1 MRLRRSEVKALLEA
15 LERAERYKPFQV
27 AKRMVM
33 ARYGLQGSRVDRL
46 ATALLYKIYRLQG
59 ILDMI
64 VEAETGLRP
73 TRLPAFL
80 RQALR
85 LAAYLALY
93 DEAGDEELA
102 RQLVEAASAMAGKRF
117 RPGDAEAVA
126 RLYRVL
132 RARGWRPR
140 SSEERLAA
148 ELLLPPLLIQRLRG
162 LLGGMEELRRFAEAV
177 NNPRP
182 VHGLRVNTLKATVE
196 QVLRALEEAGVE
208 AWPSTR
214 VANHVRYRGPLPYS
228 SFRPLQEGWVVPQDE
243 SSAAAAPLLAPRPG
257 ELVADLCAAP
267 GGKTTHLA
275 ELQRNQGTVVALEI
289 FPDRMARLLE
299 LARRTSTYSSIN
311 PVIGDARRAPALLQR
326 PPDKLLLDP
335 PCSSTG
341 AIAKH
346 PEARWRLTEDMLRK
360 LAERQYEMLRAA
372 TRALRPGGRLLY
384 TVCSV
389 LPEEGEH
396 LIQRLLEEE
405 KNLELIP
412 LRGPY
417 DPSPLLPGT
426 MRAWP
431 HRHQTT
437 GFFYALLEKRG

>member
-15 LERAERYKPFQV
+15 LEQAERYKPFQV
-27 AKRMVM
+27 AKRRVM

-46 ATALLYKIYRLQG
+46 STALLYKMYRLQG

-64 VEAETGLRP
+64 VESETGLRVE
-73 TRLPAFL
+73 RLPAFL

-102 RQLVEAASAMAGKRF
+102 RQLVEAASAMASRRF
-117 RPGDAEAVA
+117 RAGDAEAVR

-132 RARGWRPR
+132 RARGWEPR
-140 SSEERLAA
+140 SSEDRLAA
-148 ELLLPPLLIQRLRG
+148 ELLLPPLLIRRLRG
-162 LLGGMEELRRFAEAV
+162 LLGGEEELRRFAEAV
-177 NNPRP
+177 NSPRP
-182 VHGLRVNTLKATVE
+182 IHGLRVNTLKASLE

-208 AWPSTR
+208 AWPSSR
-214 VANHVRYRGPLPYS
+214 VENHIRYRGALPYS
-228 SFRPLQEGWVVPQDE
+228 RFQPLQEGWVVPQDE
-243 SSAAAAPLLAPRPG
+243 ASAAAAPLLSPRPG
-257 ELVADLCAAP
+257 ELAADLCAAP
-267 GGKTTHLA
+267 GGKTTHIA
-275 ELQRNQGTVVALEI
+275 ELQRNQGTVVALELY
-289 FPDRMARLLE
+289 PDRMERLLE
-299 LARRTSTYSSIN
+299 LAGRTTTYASIS
-311 PVIGDARRAPALLQR
+311 PVIGDARRAPQLLR
-326 PPDKLLLDP
+326 RAPDKVLLDP

-346 PEARWRLTEDMLRK
+346 PEARWRLTEDTLRK
-360 LAERQYEMLRAA
+360 LAQRQYEMLRAA
-372 TRALRPGGRLLY
+372 ARALHPGGRLLY

-405 KNLELIP
+405 KNLELVP
-412 LRGPY
+412 LSGPY

-431 HRHQTT
+431 HRHETT

>member
-1 MRLRRSEVKALLEA
+1 MRLRRSEVKAFLEA
-15 LERAERYKPFQV
+15 LEQAERYKPFQV
-27 AKRMVM
+27 AKRRVM
-33 ARYGLQGSRVDRL
+33 AKYGLQGSRVDRL
-46 ATALLYKIYRLQG
+46 ATALLYKMYRLQG
-59 ILDMI
+59 ILDLI
-64 VEAETGLRP
+64 VESETGLRVD
-73 TRLPAFL
+73 RLPAFL

-102 RQLVEAASAMAGKRF
+102 GQLVEAAASLASRRF
-117 RPGDAEAVA
+117 RARDAEAVL
-126 RLYRVL
+126 RLYRGL
-132 RARGWRPR
+132 RARGWSPR

-148 ELLLPPLLIQRLRG
+148 ELLLPPLLIRRLRD
-162 LLGGMEELRRFAEAV
+162 LLGLDELRRFAEAV

-182 VHGLRVNTLKATVE
+182 IHGLRVNTLKASLE

-208 AWPSTR
+208 AWPSRR
-214 VANHVRYRGPLPYS
+214 VENHVRYRGPLPYS
-228 SFRPLQEGWVVPQDE
+228 RFRPLQEGWVVPQDE
-243 SSAAAAPLLAPRPG
+243 ASAAAAPLLSPKPG

-267 GGKTTHLA
+267 GGKTTHIA

-289 FPDRMARLLE
+289 FPDRMERLLE
-299 LARRTSTYSSIN
+299 LARRTGTYASIS
-311 PVIGDARRAPALLQR
+311 PVIGDARSAPQLLHASPSR
-326 PPDKLLLDP
+326 VLLDP

-346 PEARWRLTEDMLRK
+346 PEARWRLTEETLTR
-360 LAERQYEMLRAA
+360 LAQRQYEMLRAA
-372 TRALRPGGRLLY
+372 VKALRPGGRLLY

-396 LIQRLLEEE
+396 LVQRLLEEE
-405 KNLELIP
+405 KSLELVP

-431 HRHQTT
+431 HRHETT